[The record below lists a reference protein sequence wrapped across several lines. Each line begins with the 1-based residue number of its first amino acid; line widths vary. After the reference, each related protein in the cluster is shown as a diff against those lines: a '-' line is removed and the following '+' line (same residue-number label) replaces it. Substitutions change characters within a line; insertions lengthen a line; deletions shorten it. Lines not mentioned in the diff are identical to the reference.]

1 MAFMEGTLGV
11 VIFVYLVGIPAMC
24 KDSGEVSGEE
34 LWWVAEFVLPGSRR
48 VCLAGSVGFSFP
60 GSESSAPC
68 LFALSEESVCV

>member
-11 VIFVYLVGIPAMC
+11 VMFVYLAGTPALGR
-24 KDSGEVSGEE
+24 DSGEE

-68 LFALSEESVCV
+68 LFALSEESVRV